1 MFMPMPQGFGI
12 EYGKGKTDP
21 NPIHNREGRPDAIHM
36 VTRSRQFKMY

>member
-21 NPIHNREGRPDAIHM
+21 NPIHNRDRPDPIHM